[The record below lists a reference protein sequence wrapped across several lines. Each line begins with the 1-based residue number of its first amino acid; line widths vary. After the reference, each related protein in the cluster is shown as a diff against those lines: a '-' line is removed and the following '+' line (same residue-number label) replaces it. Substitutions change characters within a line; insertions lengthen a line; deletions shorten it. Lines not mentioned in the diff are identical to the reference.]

1 MADKVSN
8 FDLFKALGMNAE
20 SGNAAY
26 DNSTYSDLLEDANS
40 INSGVGETASNTK
53 KALDISDENLKY
65 MRDLAEQETVNRFTT
80 AKIQVEMVNHN
91 NVSSN
96 MDLDGIVD
104 YLVTEVDTAM
114 EQAAEGEHK

>member
-1 MADKVSN
+1 M
-8 FDLFKALGMNAE
+8 
-20 SGNAAY
+20 
-26 DNSTYSDLLEDANS
+26 
-40 INSGVGETASNTK
+40 
-53 KALDISDENLKY
+53 DISDEELKY
-65 MRDLAEQETVNRFTT
+65 LHDLAERDVINRFTT